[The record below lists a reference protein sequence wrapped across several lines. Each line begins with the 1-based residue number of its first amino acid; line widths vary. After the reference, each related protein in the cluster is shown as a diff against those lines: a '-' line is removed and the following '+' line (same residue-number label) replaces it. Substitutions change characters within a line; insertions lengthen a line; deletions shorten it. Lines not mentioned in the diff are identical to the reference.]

1 MFWQLHAKHIID
13 IASIFMARVS
23 LCESLSHVQL
33 FAAPWTVALQAPLFM
48 EFSSQ
53 DCGSG

>member
-1 MFWQLHAKHIID
+1 MFWQLYAKHTID
-13 IASIFMARVS
+13 TASLFMARVN

-33 FAAPWTVALQAPLFM
+33 FAAPWTVALQAPLSM

-53 DCGSG
+53 DYGSG

>member
-1 MFWQLHAKHIID
+1 MFWQLHAKHTID
-13 IASIFMARVS
+13 IVSIFMARVS

-33 FAAPWTVALQAPLFM
+33 FAAPWTVAIQAPLFM

-53 DCGSG
+53 ACGSG

>member
-1 MFWQLHAKHIID
+1 MFWQLYAKHKID
-13 IASIFMARVS
+13 IASIFMARVN

-33 FAAPWTVALQAPLFM
+33 FAAPWTVALQAPLSM

-53 DCGSG
+53 DYGSG